1 MSPANRRRHA
11 RVKPQQVTA
20 RIRSAGGLHIGLG
33 IENISVGGA
42 FVRCNTVI
50 PVGGRVSLEIS
61 RGGTGEPMA
70 VPAKVT
76 TCVSPA
82 DAIRLGRAAGVGL
95 EFLSVAPH
103 VEAWLTSTVAALLPK
118 PVAPAPPVL
127 EPVRVR
133 RTLPANRPGPSP
145 FGGDPEV
152 TQPAIQALSVQG
164 PDAALTQEL
173 AALRTKLS
181 KHEALIAEL
190 TVENRKLKALLKGR
204 R

>member
-20 RIRSAGGLHIGLG
+20 RIRSPGGLHIGLG
-33 IENISVGGA
+33 IENLSVGGA

-50 PVGGRVSLEIS
+50 PVASRVSLEIS
-61 RGGTGEPMA
+61 RVGAAQPMV

-82 DAIRLGRAAGVGL
+82 DALRLGRAAGVGL

-118 PVAPAPPVL
+118 PVPPVL

-133 RTLPANRPGPSP
+133 RTLPANRPEPSP
-145 FGGDPEV
+145 FGDPEV
-152 TQPAIQALSVQG
+152 TQPAIQVASAQS
-164 PDAALTQEL
+164 PDAALKQEL
-173 AALRTKLS
+173 AALRTKLL

-190 TVENRKLKALLKGR
+190 TIENRKLKALLKNQR
-204 R
+204 

>member
-20 RIRSAGGLHIGLG
+20 RIRSPGGLHIGLG

-50 PVGGRVSLEIS
+50 PIASRVSLEIS
-61 RGGTGEPMA
+61 RVGAGQPMV
-70 VPAKVT
+70 VPAKVM

-82 DAIRLGRAAGVGL
+82 DALRLGRAAGVGL

-103 VEAWLTSTVAALLPK
+103 VESWLSSTVAALLPK
-118 PVAPAPPVL
+118 PVTPAPPVL

-133 RTLPANRPGPSP
+133 RTQPANRPKASP
-145 FGGDPEV
+145 VADPEV
-152 TQPAIQALSVQG
+152 TQPAIQVASVQG
-164 PDAALTQEL
+164 PDAALQHEL
-173 AALRTKLS
+173 AALRTKLA
-181 KHEALIAEL
+181 KHETLIAEL
-190 TVENRKLKALLKGR
+190 TLENRKLKALLKGR
-204 R
+204 

>member
-20 RIRSAGGLHIGLG
+20 RIRSPGGLHIGLG
-33 IENISVGGA
+33 IENLSVGGA

-50 PVGGRVSLEIS
+50 PVASRVSLEIS
-61 RGGTGEPMA
+61 RVGAAQPMV

-82 DAIRLGRAAGVGL
+82 DALRLGRAAGVGL

-118 PVAPAPPVL
+118 PVPPVL

-145 FGGDPEV
+145 FGDPDV
-152 TQPAIQALSVQG
+152 TQPAIQVASAQS
-164 PDAALTQEL
+164 PDAALKQEL
-173 AALRTKLS
+173 AALRTKLL

-190 TVENRKLKALLKGR
+190 TIENRKLKALLKNQR
-204 R
+204 

>member
-33 IENISVGGA
+33 IETISVGGA

-50 PVGGRVSLEIS
+50 PVASRVSLEIS
-61 RGGTGEPMA
+61 RVGAAQPMV

-76 TCVSPA
+76 SCVSPA
-82 DAIRLGRAAGVGL
+82 DALRLGRAAGVGL

-133 RTLPANRPGPSP
+133 RTLPSNRPAPP
-145 FGGDPEV
+145 PVGDPEV
-152 TQPAIQALSVQG
+152 TQPAIQVASVQK
-164 PDAALTQEL
+164 PDAALQQEL
-173 AALRTKLS
+173 ATLRTKLA

-190 TVENRKLKALLKGR
+190 TVENRKLKALLKR
-204 R
+204 PR

>member
-1 MSPANRRRHA
+1 VSPANRRRHA
-11 RVKPQQVTA
+11 RVKPQHVTA

-50 PVGGRVSLEIS
+50 PVAIRVSLEIS
-61 RGGTGEPMA
+61 RVGAAQPMV

-76 TCVSPA
+76 SCVSPA
-82 DAIRLGRAAGVGL
+82 DAARTGRPAGVGL

-103 VEAWLTSTVAALLPK
+103 VESWLAGVVAALLPK
-118 PVAPAPPVL
+118 PVAPVPPVL
-127 EPVRVR
+127 EPVRAR
-133 RTLPANRPGPSP
+133 RTLPSNRPEASP
-145 FGGDPEV
+145 FNDREV
-152 TQPAIQALSVQG
+152 TQPAIQVLSGQ
-164 PDAALTQEL
+164 PAEAALKQEL
-173 AALRTKLS
+173 AALRTKLV
-181 KHEALIAEL
+181 KHEALIDEL